1 MLSAANRMRKSGEFS
16 QVFRQGK
23 RSGNQYLVV
32 HAISDGR
39 INEADL
45 NEAGFVVDKK
55 VGLVVGKSVG
65 NSVVRHRVSR
75 KLRHIIRH
83 YLGDLICTAMVI
95 RALPASADATSDV
108 LEQALL
114 KEFRRLSLLRSD
126 FSRSKNE

>member
-1 MLSAANRMRKSGEFS
+1 MLPAANRMRKSGEFS

-32 HAISDGR
+32 HTISDGQ
-39 INEADL
+39 INEAGL
-45 NEAGFVVDKK
+45 SEVGFVVDKK

-75 KLRHIIRH
+75 KIRHIIRH
-83 YLGDLICTAMVI
+83 YLDDLTCTAMVI
-95 RALPASADATSDV
+95 RALPAAADATSDV